1 MAAGPIT
8 QISDIVVPEVF
19 TAYVRQET
27 EEKTRIIDA
36 GVAARSPLLDSFLA
50 SGGLTVNV
58 PSFQDLDSDADRVS
72 TDTASAEFS
81 GTASPNP
88 FKIETSQEVAVRLSR
103 NASWSSADLAA
114 ALAGSDPMMAIQDRV
129 ANYWRRRLQS
139 IFIATWNGVIADNN
153 AAPAGSEHVQG
164 DLTNDISGVA
174 FNDGVTNFTAEAAIN
189 TMLTAGDSMDDFTVM
204 FVHSVVM
211 ARMKRNNLIDFLPDS
226 EGRVRFNT
234 FLGMPVI
241 VDDSMPRTGTVYDTW
256 FFGPGAALLGI
267 STPKVPTEVD
277 RLPGAGNG
285 GGQEVLYSRFE
296 YAIHPVGHAYVGT
309 SPNGGPSNA
318 ATTNNLADA
327 GSWQR
332 VYPERKQIK
341 FARLV
346 TREA

>member
-1 MAAGPIT
+1 
-8 QISDIVVPEVF
+8 
-19 TAYVRQET
+19 
-27 EEKTRIIDA
+27 
-36 GVAARSPLLDSFLA
+36 
-50 SGGLTVNV
+50 LTVNV

-174 FNDGVTNFTAEAAIN
+174 FNDGVTKLHRRSGDQHDVDRGRLDGRLHRDVRPFGRDGADEAQQPDR
-189 TMLTAGDSMDDFTVM
+189 L
-204 FVHSVVM
+204 
-211 ARMKRNNLIDFLPDS
+211 LPDS